1 MGSLTKVWAGLE
13 KTNMEDE
20 RLGAGKSSQ
29 RKPGGEDSVP
39 LAPDPRRAQVSQE
52 APCQELRP

>member
-29 RKPGGEDSVP
+29 RKPGERIVFP
-39 LAPDPRRAQVSQE
+39 
-52 APCQELRP
+52 